1 MVYWRKSNIA
11 YNELVCIFLWPGE
24 DAAMLVY
31 LPVLVPDILS
41 GVLVFPHILSGVLV
55 FIRILSGVLVFVDHP
70 TGRNT
75 GRNLTSHLTAQ
86 PTLHCIAQDR

>member
-1 MVYWRKSNIA
+1 MPTMNWFA
-11 YNELVCIFLWPGE
+11 IFLWPGE
-24 DAAMLVY
+24 DPAMLVY
-31 LPVLVPDILS
+31 LPVLVP
-41 GVLVFPHILSGVLV
+41 HILSGVLV
-55 FIRILSGVLVFVDHP
+55 FLRILSGVLVFVDHP